1 MNLTGLS
8 ATAVAVLM
16 EVIEGPG
23 SAPGHPGPCWS
34 PRSRLEL
41 IASPAEIDGL
51 VDGGWLEPWLGIV
64 GGPALTLSPLGAY
77 RLDVELDEFDW
88 DETPSWVRM
97 GTADH
102 AVVIP
107 RHQRCGVPLPYPER
121 VPDRLPSVE
130 VEYLRDE
137 QWSDAPVTLW
147 GMPVPIDRRVKGK
160 RAG

>member
-1 MNLTGLS
+1 MNVDGLDVV
-8 ATAVAVLM
+8 AMAVLM

-34 PRSRLEL
+34 PRARLEL
-41 IASPAEIDGL
+41 IASPGEIDGL
-51 VDGGWLEPWLGIV
+51 ISAGWLEAWVGIV
-64 GGPALTLSPLGAY
+64 GGPALTLTPLAAH

-88 DETPSWVRM
+88 DETPSWVRA

-121 VPDRLPSVE
+121 VVDLASVRP

-137 QWSDAPVTLW
+137 TWSDEPVTLW
-147 GMPVPIDRRVKGK
+147 GMPVPIDPRVRGK